1 MKLFPRS
8 VRLQTVKWGP
18 IPGSKGG
25 RAWSP
30 SRYPP
35 RRSIGTTIY
44 SRVNHN
50 CKLGSLLSRVWSG
63 IMRCSSFWW
72 QITDGFSRSDT
83 DKTERANV
91 MVTSGALLFI
101 LVAATLV
108 TATFLMSPV
117 IEDAFGEW
125 ARRMRVTLVLFCL
138 QEVRVFSLQLILV
151 VSATKNTNMSTS
163 MKNSSGI
170 ITTETF

>member
-1 MKLFPRS
+1 MKLFLRFD
-8 VRLQTVKWGP
+8 RFQTVKWGP
-18 IPGSKGG
+18 VPGSRGG

-72 QITDGFSRSDT
+72 QITDGFFRSDT

-117 IEDAFGEW
+117 IEDAFGER
-125 ARRMRVTLVLFCL
+125 ARMRVTLVLFCL

-151 VSATKNTNMSTS
+151 FSATKNTNMSTS
-163 MKNSSGI
+163 LKNSSGI